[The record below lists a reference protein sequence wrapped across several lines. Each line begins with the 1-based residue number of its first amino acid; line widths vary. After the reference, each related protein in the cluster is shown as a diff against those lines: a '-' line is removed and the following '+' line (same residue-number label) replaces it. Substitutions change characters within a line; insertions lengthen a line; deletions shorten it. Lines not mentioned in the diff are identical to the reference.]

1 MGVDGRAVG
10 TAHPSMAIAICIIVH
25 YASLFAQK
33 EQHRKKTIK
42 KQQQTTNQT
51 GINAAL
57 TVISYHM
64 TC

>member
-1 MGVDGRAVG
+1 MTWRIKPYLMKVRFYI
-10 TAHPSMAIAICIIVH
+10 HL
-25 YASLFAQK
+25 YSL
-33 EQHRKKTIK
+33 RKSSIEKNKK
-42 KQQQTTNQT
+42 KQQQTTKQT